1 MPLKKVSSALWSVAS
16 RGGYHPPDNKVN
28 IMFFKRGKIE
38 YIIAGLGNPGSKYA
52 KTRHNAGFM
61 VVDKLA
67 QKNGFSFRKAKF
79 QSLIADEYVGGKRC
93 LVMKPQTMMN
103 LSGEAIYDAASYY
116 NIPDENIII
125 IFDDISLD
133 VGSQR
138 IRRKGSAGGHNG
150 IKSIISC
157 LGSEDFPRVKV
168 GVGKKPR
175 ADYDLTDWVLGEIPK
190 DKQQDY
196 QRSIAQSAEAV
207 EEIIENG
214 VESAMNKYSH

>member
-207 EEIIENG
+207 E
-214 VESAMNKYSH
+214 